1 MARMHTRKKGKS
13 RSHRDR
19 YTSKPTW
26 IKASND
32 EIVDNIVQ
40 LKNSDL
46 TTAEIGIRLR
56 DQYAIPSTKLVLGK
70 KLSKVL
76 EEKGPKPEIPDDLRS
91 LITRYKKVSA
101 HLALNTRDKSNDR
114 GRALVMAKILR
125 LIKYYRRNNVL
136 PAGWNLDK
144 VL

>member
-19 YTSKPTW
+19 YTAKPTW
-26 IKASND
+26 IKASNAD
-32 EIVDNIVQ
+32 IIENIVQ
-40 LKNSDL
+40 LKNSKL
-46 TTAEIGIRLR
+46 TSSEVGIRLR

-70 KLSKVL
+70 KLNKVL
-76 EEKGPKPEIPDDLRS
+76 EEKKLKPEIPDDLQS

-101 HLALNTRDKSNDR
+101 HLALNTRDKSNER
-114 GRALVMAKILR
+114 GRTLVMAKILR
-125 LIKYYRRNNVL
+125 LIKYYRRSKVL